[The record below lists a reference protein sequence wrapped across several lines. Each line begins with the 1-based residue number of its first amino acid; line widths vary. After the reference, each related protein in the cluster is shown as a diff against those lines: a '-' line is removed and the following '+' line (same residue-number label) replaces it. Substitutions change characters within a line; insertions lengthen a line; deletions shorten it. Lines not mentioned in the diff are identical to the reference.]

1 MSSEHYNRYNNFNT
15 NESNNQNFQ
24 NSRYNDVFTRDFNTQ
39 LSVSQ
44 EPTITYETR
53 DHYLVISSK
62 DRDFVTYPS
71 SSEFVIHIDQDV
83 YKNIKSIELIQTII
97 PDQNSVQSEP
107 YLLLNIA
114 EFKHVM
120 DSPNKDI
127 SEAFA
132 ILQMTSPPTAG
143 SFIQIDKRL
152 HENTPLTFITPKANL
167 SKMTIKL
174 TDCDGNLFDFGGS
187 GTITK
192 AYQTTFAFRITTLHS
207 NTKSLNKRNVY

>member
-1 MSSEHYNRYNNFNT
+1 MSSEHYNRYNKFDI
-15 NESNNQNFQ
+15 NEYNNQNFG
-24 NSRYNDVFTRDFNTQ
+24 NSQYTDVYKGDFNSQ

-44 EPTITYETR
+44 EPSITYETR
-53 DHYLVISSK
+53 EHYLVISSK
-62 DRDFVTYPS
+62 DRELSQYPS
-71 SSEFVIHIDQDV
+71 SSEFVIYIDQDV

-97 PDQNSVQSEP
+97 PDKNSVQLEP

-120 DSPNKDI
+120 DSPNKNI

-132 ILQMTSPPTAG
+132 ILQMTSPPVAG

-187 GTITK
+187 GTTTK

-207 NTKSLNKRNVY
+207 NTKPLNKRNVY